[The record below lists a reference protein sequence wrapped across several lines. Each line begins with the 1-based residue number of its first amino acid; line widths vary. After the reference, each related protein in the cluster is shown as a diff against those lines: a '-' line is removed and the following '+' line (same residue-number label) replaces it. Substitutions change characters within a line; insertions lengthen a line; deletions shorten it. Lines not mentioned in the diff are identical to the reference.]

1 MAYRESYAGK
11 INRKLNKK
19 LHVVEVASGRQKADL
34 VLKNATYVN
43 VFCNELSHG
52 DIAVA
57 EGLIAGMG
65 EHYEGAVEVDMGG
78 KLVLPGFVDAHI
90 HLESALVSPKEF
102 ANAVIPHGTTTVI
115 TDPHEIANVMG
126 TDGIE
131 YMLQAT
137 EDLPVDVRFM
147 LPSCVPATPLDESGA
162 VLDYRAIDSFYE
174 HNRVEGLAEMMNY
187 ELAGLYVGYQTM
199 HILFPPNTYET
210 AMLATVSDTVD
221 AEGVLLFNESY
232 VAGGG
237 TLGYLAADGERV
249 SAGTAVAEVYSD
261 ASQAALRQQLTQL
274 GDQIDL
280 LQKSQNAS
288 ATQLDTMRK
297 ERSSALYDL
306 MDALDSGEYDETE
319 KGTEEYLL
327 AQNKLWVITGEV
339 TDFSGQI
346 AALVDQEASVQAQ
359 LGTPTQ
365 ITAPQTGYFIRSAS
379 SGRLNAGAGD
389 ILALNATDL
398 KAYIES
404 EPETALDGCVGKIVS
419 GFSWQYA
426 GVCSA
431 KEGQK
436 LLGQDGKPL
445 KKSVQIR
452 FPGQVETPLKAS
464 VTDVSIDEESG
475 LTRFVI
481 TCEVINGDVLRLNKA
496 NAQIIVGESTG
507 LLVPAAAVHYLKEDG
522 SEAETQGE
530 NYIPGVYVKYGNLA
544 RFCKIDP
551 VDDAHPLVTEGDH
564 ILVLPSGTA
573 NSVSQVRLYDEII
586 VSGQNLYDGKLL

>member
-1 MAYRESYAGK
+1 MSDTPETPRRAPRALTVLAG
-11 INRKLNKK
+11 I
-19 LHVVEVASGRQKADL
+19 AI
-34 VLKNATYVN
+34 
-43 VFCNELSHG
+43 VFL
-52 DIAVA
+52 
-57 EGLIAGMG
+57 L
-65 EHYEGAVEVDMGG
+65 
-78 KLVLPGFVDAHI
+78 
-90 HLESALVSPKEF
+90 
-102 ANAVIPHGTTTVI
+102 
-115 TDPHEIANVMG
+115 
-126 TDGIE
+126 
-131 YMLQAT
+131 
-137 EDLPVDVRFM
+137 
-147 LPSCVPATPLDESGA
+147 
-162 VLDYRAIDSFYE
+162 
-174 HNRVEGLAEMMNY
+174 
-187 ELAGLYVGYQTM
+187 LAGLYVGYQTM

-274 GDQIDL
+274 GDQIEL

-389 ILALNATDL
+389 ILALGATDL

-464 VTDVSIDEESG
+464 VTEVSIDEESG